1 MRQDA
6 ATAQKVVS
14 RARELLAGS
23 KSRMQ
28 RETLK
33 AIIGIFDAH
42 ANKLSTG
49 EPRNDCSICVDP
61 GDDQQQAHR
70 EP

>member
-1 MRQDA
+1 MREDV
-6 ATAQKVVS
+6 ATAQEVVS

-33 AIIGIFDAH
+33 VVIDIFGDR
-42 ANKLSTG
+42 ANKLSAG
-49 EPRNDCSICVDP
+49 EPRNDCTC
-61 GDDQQQAHR
+61 ANT
-70 EP
+70 EPTSFDFSDGTS